1 MNCSYIQKP
10 MIRLMVQRLTREAL
24 LSLKEQGYDI
34 LKSCSY
40 GKNNESCWI
49 PSSIDSFE
57 DYMIRQ
63 AVFELDKS
71 NLLLIDEIL
80 APNSKSF
87 LCEGWIK
94 VERRHKQTN
103 KRKVNHER

>member
-1 MNCSYIQKP
+1 
-10 MIRLMVQRLTREAL
+10 MVQRLTREAL

-40 GKNNESCWI
+40 GKNQELYWV

-63 AVFELDKS
+63 AVFELDKP
-71 NLLLIDEIL
+71 NLLLIDEVL
-80 APNSKSF
+80 DPNSKSF
-87 LCEGWIK
+87 LGEGWIK
-94 VERRHKQTN
+94 IERRHKQTN
-103 KRKVNHER
+103 KRKIDHER